1 MDFVDLKNK
10 SKEELAELLSE
21 KKEELRVLRFKA
33 SGHQLKQ
40 IHLMNTL
47 KKEIAQISTLLKK

>member
-1 MDFVDLKNK
+1 MVFEDLKNK
-10 SKEELAELLSE
+10 SKEELAEMLNE